1 MYQGHVTLTAYLL
14 HFLSHVLSISSLI
27 SRSRLKLTWASPMT
41 LLSPIYTFYLSH
53 PSKFRGSN
61 GLPVTVSRCAFGL
74 SPSKQWGI
82 LRQLVIR
89 PYSEPSLNQ
98 SSCFP
103 SPNKKGHFF
112 DWLLYYE
119 SLLLVLPSHNQLHQL
134 HFPTVPQQF
143 SSMWLPAAETFSSSL
158 IFTTS
163 SITPLPGFWTPNYD
177 SSNLRKYDFI
187 NIPTNHHI
195 PFPQPL
201 TCTPITPPAK
211 NILVSPAR
219 WDNAFK
225 TQLRSHLSKRFPFL
239 SLTSHRCVLQHSS

>member
-1 MYQGHVTLTAYLL
+1 
-14 HFLSHVLSISSLI
+14 
-27 SRSRLKLTWASPMT
+27 MT

-82 LRQLVIR
+82 LRQLVIQ

-103 SPNKKGHFF
+103 SPNKKRHFF
-112 DWLLYYE
+112 HWLLYYE

-177 SSNLRKYDFI
+177 SSNLQKYDFI
-187 NIPTNHHI
+187 NISTNHQTYT
-195 PFPQPL
+195 FPSAFDLHSYYSPCQEY
-201 TCTPITPPAK
+201 TCLSRQVRQCIQDSAK
-211 NILVSPAR
+211 VTLV
-219 WDNAFK
+219 
-225 TQLRSHLSKRFPFL
+225 
-239 SLTSHRCVLQHSS
+239 